1 MNEVIQKAQH
11 YEIEIIDMGESGEG
25 IGKIQGKIQDF
36 TVFIP
41 GVLIGDKVEV
51 CLTKVK
57 KNYGFGKMI
66 RLIEPSPYRVK
77 TGCEKEGEC
86 GGCQFQQLN
95 YQKQLEWKQK
105 KVENCLKRIGKLDTI
120 TVQPTLGMETPYHYR
135 NKAQYPIRKVDGKVE
150 IGFFAPKSRKVVP
163 VSHCAIQHPINSQI
177 IECVKDFLTQYNISI
192 YEDEKHKGLVRHLMI
207 KTGYKAQDVMVC
219 LVING
224 KSLPHS
230 NELVESLKVIPEVK
244 SIILNHHTDKTP
256 VILGK
261 ECTVLYGNESITEQI
276 GDLKFKVSPLAFFQV
291 NPSQTEVL
299 YQKALDF
306 AALTG
311 NEVVWDAYCGIG
323 TISLFLAQRAKKVYG
338 VEIIPEAIENA
349 RENAKLNGL
358 NNTEFYAGKAE
369 EIIPQLY
376 KEGIVADTIVVDPP
390 RKGCD
395 EKLLET
401 LKAMAPQ
408 KIVYVSCDPA
418 TLARDLA
425 YLTQEAGY
433 KVKEVQPV
441 DMFPHT
447 AHVECCVSLKKIK

>member
-1 MNEVIQKAQH
+1 MNDAIYKAQH
-11 YEIEIIDMGESGEG
+11 YEIEIIDMGEGGEG
-25 IGKIQGKIQDF
+25 IGKIQDF
-36 TVFIP
+36 TVFVP
-41 GVLIGDKVEV
+41 KVLLGDRVEV

-57 KNYGFGKMI
+57 KNYGFGKMVKMI
-66 RLIEPSPYRVK
+66 TPSPYRTVE
-77 TGCEKEGEC
+77 GCEKETAC
-86 GGCQFQQLN
+86 GGCQFQHLA
-95 YQKQLEWKQK
+95 YEKQLEWKRQ
-105 KVENCLKRIGKLDTI
+105 KVENCLKRIGKLEDV
-120 TVQPTLGMETPYHYR
+120 TVQKTLGMETPYHYR
-135 NKAQYPIRKVDGKVE
+135 NKAQYPIRMVEGKIE
-150 IGFFAPKSRKVVP
+150 IGFFAAKSRCVVP
-163 VSHCAIQHPINSQI
+163 VTKCCIQHPINTQI
-177 IECVKDFLTQYNISI
+177 IKVIKAFLNEYQISI
-192 YEDEKHKGLVRHLMI
+192 YDDESHKGLVRHLMI

-224 KSLPHS
+224 KKLPHS
-230 NELVESLKVIPEVK
+230 EALVESLKAIPEIK
-244 SIILNHHTDKTP
+244 SIVLNHHMDKTP

-261 ECTVLYGNESITEQI
+261 ECSVLYGSESITEQI

-291 NPSQTEVL
+291 NPIQTKVL
-299 YQKALDF
+299 YQKALEY

-311 NEVVWDAYCGIG
+311 EEVVWDAYCGIG
-323 TISLFLAQRAKKVYG
+323 TISLFLAQKAKKVYG

-358 NNTEFYAGKAE
+358 QNTEFYAGKAE
-369 EIIPQLY
+369 EVIPDLY
-376 KEGIVADTIVVDPP
+376 KKGVIADTIVVDPP

-425 YLTQEAGY
+425 YLTREAGY
-433 KVKEVQPV
+433 KVEEVQPV

-447 AHVECCVSLKKIK
+447 THVESVVKLRKV